1 MTSYTVPRASSAGKD
16 SDMKR
21 ICVYCGSSEGGRSDY
36 ANAARELAEVLVER
50 RMELVYGGASKGIIA
65 GGGRVSGVIP
75 KSLVDQ
81 EVAHAGL
88 TKLHVVDS
96 MHERKSLMAVLSD
109 GFIAMPGGFG
119 TLEEIIEMLTWGQ
132 LQFHSKPCGLLN
144 TGGYFDLLLGFIG
157 HAETEGFLRP
167 QHRAMLLVDSR
178 PAKLL
183 GRFESYVAPE
193 VKKWTARDVG

>member
-1 MTSYTVPRASSAGKD
+1 
-16 SDMKR
+16 MKR

-36 ANAARELAEVLVER
+36 ANAARELSEVLVER
-50 RMELVYGGASKGIIA
+50 HIELVYGGASKGIMGILADAVIA

-81 EVAHAGL
+81 EVAHTGL

-157 HAETEGFLRP
+157 HAETEGFLRQ
-167 QHRAMLLVDSR
+167 QHRAMLLVDTR

-193 VKKWTARDVG
+193 IKKWTARDVG